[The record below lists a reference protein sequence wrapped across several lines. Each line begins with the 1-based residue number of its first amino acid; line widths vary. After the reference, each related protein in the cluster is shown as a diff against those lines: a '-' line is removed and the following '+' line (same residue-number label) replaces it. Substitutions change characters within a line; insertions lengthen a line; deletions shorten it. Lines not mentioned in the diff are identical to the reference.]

1 MRCKLSELSQRRW
14 FHPLLLLVW
23 MTIGMGLRFTN
34 LAAKPLWT
42 DEFSTIVFSLGHS
55 FRTVALDQ
63 IVTLD
68 DLLQPLQVEPQ
79 AGIRQVIG
87 NLLSESNHPPLY
99 FVLTHW
105 WLRLFPALDGL
116 VSVWGARSL
125 SAILGVAAIPAMF
138 GLSWLAFRSRLIGQ
152 IAAVLMAVSPFAV
165 YLAQEARHYTLPTL
179 WVIAS
184 LGCFV
189 LAVRTVYHRT
199 PLPVGVGLL
208 WVGVNTLGIATH
220 YFFVFTICAEALV
233 LLSLGLI
240 QSWRERGVWQPSYW
254 GRIGGVALGTLIG
267 GLIWLPF
274 WQNTQDNGLTQ
285 WIYRGDRT
293 GLALLEPLGQALAG
307 WITMLYLL
315 PIQANVEL
323 VVMISGAFLIGLVL
337 WTLPKLYAG
346 FKMQCEKSGK
356 RLPMHI
362 LGGFVVKAIA
372 IFLGITYLFEIDL
385 TSAFRYNF
393 VYFPAVI
400 ALIAAALAAS
410 WKNVQRKQLTS
421 NQSQRWSS
429 GRLLG
434 GKRAVILIGLFSFLG
449 GLTVV
454 SNLGYQKTHRPD
466 VVAAAIQETADI
478 PVLVAIA
485 HRTHGQTGRLM
496 GIAWELKHA
505 ADPTAAANTQ
515 FLMISQGKSPK
526 FMTTVMREAL
536 EELPRPLNVW
546 LLNFQRPSETELLDS
561 FLRKQS
567 CKSDSGADSVDGYR
581 YQRYQCEANKQTED
595 TSSPDRHVPGNA
607 G

>member
-1 MRCKLSELSQRRW
+1 MWCKLNALSQRWW

-23 MTIGMGLRFTN
+23 MTLGIGLRFTN
-34 LAAKPLWT
+34 LTAKPLWT

-55 FRTVALDQ
+55 FKAVALDQ

-87 NLLSESNHPPLY
+87 NLLNESNHPPLY

-105 WLRLFPALDGL
+105 WLRLWSSSEGL
-116 VSVWGARSL
+116 VSVWGVRSL
-125 SAILGVAAIPAMF
+125 SALFGVAAIPAVF
-138 GLSWLAFRSRLIGQ
+138 GLSWLAFHSRLIGQ
-152 IAAVLMAVSPFAV
+152 IAAALMAVSPFAV
-165 YLAQEARHYTLPTL
+165 YLAQEARHYTLPVL
-179 WVIAS
+179 WIIAS
-184 LGCFV
+184 LGCLV
-189 LAVRTVYHRT
+189 LAARAVYYRT
-199 PLPVGVGLL
+199 PFSVGLGLL
-208 WVGVNTLGIATH
+208 WVVINTLGIATH

-240 QSWRERGVWQPSYW
+240 QSWRERGVWQPSFW
-254 GRIGGVALGTLIG
+254 GRLGGVALGTLAG

-274 WQNTQDNGLTQ
+274 LQSTQDTGLTQ

-293 GLALLEPLGQALAG
+293 GLALLDPLGQALAG

-315 PIQANVEL
+315 PIQADTEL
-323 VVMISGAFLIGLVL
+323 IVTLSGAALILLVL

-346 FKMQCEKSGK
+346 CKVQYTKSEK
-356 RLPMHI
+356 RLAMQV

-385 TSAFRYNF
+385 MSAFRYNF
-393 VYFPAVI
+393 AYFPAVI
-400 ALIAAALAAS
+400 VLIAAGLAAL
-410 WKNVQRKQLTS
+410 WRTEPRIQPKPGWLPRL
-421 NQSQRWSS
+421 WSS
-429 GRLLG
+429 VMSG
-434 GKRAVILIGLFSFLG
+434 GKRTVILIGLFSFLG

-454 SNLGYQKTHRPD
+454 TNLGYQKTHRPD
-466 VVAAAIQETADI
+466 VVAAAIQDSAEI

-505 ADPTAAANTQ
+505 TDPTAAENTQ

-526 FMTTVMREAL
+526 FTTTVMREAL
-536 EELPRPLNVW
+536 ERSPRPLNLW
-546 LLNFQRPSETELLDS
+546 LLNFQRPTETELLDS
-561 FLRKQS
+561 FLRKQN
-567 CKSDSGADSVDGYR
+567 CNPDDDADSVDGYR
-581 YQRYQCEANKQTED
+581 YQLYQCESGSQSEST
-595 TSSPDRHVPGNA
+595 
-607 G
+607 

>member
-1 MRCKLSELSQRRW
+1 M
-14 FHPLLLLVW
+14 LLLAW
-23 MTIGMGLRFTN
+23 IAIGTGLRFTH
-34 LAAKPLWT
+34 LTAKPLWT

-55 FRTVALDQ
+55 FRTIALDQ
-63 IVTLD
+63 VITLD
-68 DLLQPLQVEPQ
+68 DLLQPLQLAPQ
-79 AGIRQVIG
+79 AGVGQVISH
-87 NLLSESNHPPLY
+87 LLNESNHPPLY
-99 FVLTHW
+99 FVLTHL
-105 WLRLFPALDGL
+105 WLRLFPASDGL

-125 SAILGVAAIPAMF
+125 SAVFGVAAIPAMF

-152 IAAVLMAVSPFAV
+152 IAAALMAVSPFAV
-165 YLAQEARHYTLPTL
+165 YLAQEARHYTLPIL

-184 LGCFV
+184 LGCLV
-189 LAVRTVYHRT
+189 LAARTVYHRT
-199 PLPVGVGLL
+199 PLPVGLGFL

-254 GRIGGVALGTLIG
+254 GRIGSVALGTLAG
-267 GLIWLPF
+267 GLVWLPF
-274 WQNTQDNGLTQ
+274 WQNAQDSGLTQ
-285 WIYRGDRT
+285 WIYRSDRT
-293 GLALLEPLGQALAG
+293 GSALLEPLGQALAG

-315 PIQANVEL
+315 PIQADAEL
-323 VVMISGAFLIGLVL
+323 VVMISGAILIGVVL

-346 FKMQCEKSGK
+346 FRMQCKKSGK
-356 RLPMHI
+356 RLPMYI

-372 IFLGITYLFEIDL
+372 IFLGITYLFDIDL

-400 ALIAAALAAS
+400 VLIAVALAAL
-410 WKNVQRKQLTS
+410 WKSAQAVQPKFGQAWPPFGMGLTKSRK
-421 NQSQRWSS
+421 
-429 GRLLG
+429 
-434 GKRAVILIGLFSFLG
+434 AVILIGLFSFLG

-466 VVAAAIQETADI
+466 VVAAAIQETADS
-478 PVLVAIA
+478 PMLVAIA

-526 FMTTVMREAL
+526 FMTTVLREAL
-536 EELPRPLNVW
+536 GELPRPLNLW

-561 FLRKQS
+561 FLRKQN

-581 YQRYQCEANKQTED
+581 YQLYRCDEAGLTH
-595 TSSPDRHVPGNA
+595 SPGEQGA
-607 G
+607 

>member
-1 MRCKLSELSQRRW
+1 MWCKLSVLSQRRW

-23 MTIGMGLRFTN
+23 MTVGMGLRFTN

-79 AGIRQVIG
+79 AGVRQVVG

-105 WLRLFPALDGL
+105 WLRLFPAVDGL

-152 IAAVLMAVSPFAV
+152 IAAALMAVSPFAV

-184 LGCFV
+184 LGCLV

-274 WQNTQDNGLTQ
+274 WQNAQDSGLTQ

-293 GLALLEPLGQALAG
+293 GLALLDPLGQALAG

-315 PIQANVEL
+315 PIQSDSEL
-323 VVMISGAFLIGLVL
+323 IVTLSGAALILLVL

-346 FKMQCEKSGK
+346 GKTQYKEPGK
-356 RLPMHI
+356 RLSVQV
-362 LGGFVVKAIA
+362 LGGFTVKAIA
-372 IFLGITYLFEIDL
+372 IFLSITYLFSIDL

-400 ALIAAALAAS
+400 VLIAAALAAH
-410 WKNVQRKQLTS
+410 WKRDPAVQPKLGRVWPSSFSLGLTEGRK
-421 NQSQRWSS
+421 
-429 GRLLG
+429 
-434 GKRAVILIGLFSFLG
+434 AVILIGLLSFLG

-466 VVAAAIQETADI
+466 VVAAAIQETAEI

-526 FMTTVMREAL
+526 FMTTVLREAL

-567 CKSDSGADSVDGYR
+567 CKSDSDADSVDGYR
-581 YQRYQCEANKQTED
+581 YQRYQCEANKQTEA
-595 TSSPDRHVPGNA
+595 T
-607 G
+607 